1 MEAFEKCVWGDHALV
16 KADAMRTTSNLIR
29 TQDVRLMDYS
39 WPKVIKTTKEKC
51 KHIFMSTWVRINGKN
66 YLKMFGVV
74 FKTVV

>member
-1 MEAFEKCVWGDHALV
+1 MEAFKKCVWGDHSLD
-16 KADAMRTTSNLIR
+16 KAEAMRTTSNLIR
-29 TQDVRLMDYS
+29 LQDVHLMDYT

-51 KHIFMSTWVRINGKN
+51 KHIFMSTWVRITGKN